1 MFAADEGHGAVVRL
15 LLEAGADPN
24 LVSLDGQVGWA
35 KIVWMLSA
43 LKVQCVNFS
52 HDHSALT

>member
-24 LVSLDGQVGWA
+24 LVSLDGQVGQA
-35 KIVWMLSA
+35 KIVWM
-43 LKVQCVNFS
+43 
-52 HDHSALT
+52 